1 MTQKLKLELSSSSV
15 EAEETDQQKGQVV
28 QFFSCTAC
36 AKFST
41 EIQQEMWDHM
51 FSAHVLPLNPSG
63 HMQSP
68 SWQVPPLRQSTF

>member
-1 MTQKLKLELSSSSV
+1 MYESPEQMTQKLKLELSSSSV

-41 EIQQEMWDHM
+41 EVQQEMWDHM
-51 FSAHVLPLNPSG
+51 FSAHVQVQNVI
-63 HMQSP
+63 
-68 SWQVPPLRQSTF
+68 VPPQRTFF